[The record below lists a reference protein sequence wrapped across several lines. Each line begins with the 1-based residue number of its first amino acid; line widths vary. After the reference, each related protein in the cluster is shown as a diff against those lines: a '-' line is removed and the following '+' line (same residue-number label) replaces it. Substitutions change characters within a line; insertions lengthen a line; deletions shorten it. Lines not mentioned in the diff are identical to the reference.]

1 MHDLGET
8 VPPDFYVRVWRLI
21 LIEVDRVGS
30 KDIVGGGGFP
40 GHLRVHRQIR
50 LYRSHKTRCAV
61 NAERDL
67 NQEKLHVLSLP
78 DSIFGGLKEAL
89 DSDIDIPE
97 LPPTA
102 DISFIGTLF
111 SQRGVQGA
119 RPHSCYRGVR
129 SRPLAHPVISIRACP
144 PACDYSERGYEGEA

>member
-8 VPPDFYVRVWRLI
+8 VPPDFYVWRLI
-21 LIEVDRVGS
+21 LIEVDRVS
-30 KDIVGGGGFP
+30 RLERYRGGGGFP
-40 GHLRVHRQIR
+40 SHLRVHRQIR

-61 NAERDL
+61 NAENDFNR
-67 NQEKLHVLSLP
+67 EKLHVLSLP

-129 SRPLAHPVISIRACP
+129 SRPLVHPVISIRACP
-144 PACDYSERGYEGEA
+144 RACDYSERGYEGEA